1 MIGTGQGM
9 SSVQSVVG
17 SEGVGSTTRV
27 DDRNGHG
34 SECEFRWTPC
44 SSQPARY
51 RPGRVEW

>member
-1 MIGTGQGM
+1 M